1 MKYGETYLG
10 YTLYVRGRTVIK
22 LWFDS
27 LKEAIKA
34 KDELFENN
42 HILSDSY
49 GTEANIVQEIWITDC
64 NKCGPYCSMEDS
76 IEVWENNMTG
86 KDGHFNEVATNEDQ
100 AWYLVQEIYNNDIRH
115 LIYKNY
121 MKEDF
126 TNIDIF
132 WEWWDSLERD
142 DKIYVVNHPEGDII

>member
-10 YTLYVRGRTVIK
+10 YTLNVRGGTVIK

-49 GTEANIVQEIWITDC
+49 GTEANIVQEIWINSC

-86 KDGHFNEVATNEDQ
+86 KDGHFNEIATNEDQ

-126 TNIDIF
+126 TDIDIF

-142 DKIYVVNHPEGDII
+142 DKIYVVNHPEGDAI